1 MKKSYHSSEL
11 PSNPAPS
18 SLRQFLLNAASSR
31 SSSKRNA
38 VLPMAAMV
46 SPLTPQ
52 GSWNDRLSAY
62 PAGKHSNAQRVRSRT
77 TEATDSC
84 APSSRMADVTIFTQ
98 RFCGCC
104 ADAKRLLRKK
114 GVAFRE
120 VPTRESGGRAG
131 LRSRFGPGAGTFPQ
145 VVINGRH
152 VGGASDLAALDAS
165 GELDRLLAG
174 ATSQPSRDVD
184 RPARPADSR

>member
-1 MKKSYHSSEL
+1 
-11 PSNPAPS
+11 
-18 SLRQFLLNAASSR
+18 
-31 SSSKRNA
+31 
-38 VLPMAAMV
+38 
-46 SPLTPQ
+46 
-52 GSWNDRLSAY
+52 
-62 PAGKHSNAQRVRSRT
+62 
-77 TEATDSC
+77 
-84 APSSRMADVTIFTQ
+84 MADVTIFTQ

-120 VPTRESGGRAG
+120 VPAKESGGRAG

-165 GELDRLLAG
+165 GALDRLLAG

-184 RPARPADSR
+184 RPARPADSY